1 MLFLS
6 FTSLFSLIAFLFF
19 ILVTFNTNNKRHC
32 LTSKLRLPN
41 NKQPRNATF
50 LYFNLSMFTE
60 EDGSSINNDDR
71 KEFQVR
77 KNVRIY

>member
-1 MLFLS
+1 MMLFLS

-41 NKQPRNATF
+41 NKQPT
-50 LYFNLSMFTE
+50 
-60 EDGSSINNDDR
+60 
-71 KEFQVR
+71 
-77 KNVRIY
+77 